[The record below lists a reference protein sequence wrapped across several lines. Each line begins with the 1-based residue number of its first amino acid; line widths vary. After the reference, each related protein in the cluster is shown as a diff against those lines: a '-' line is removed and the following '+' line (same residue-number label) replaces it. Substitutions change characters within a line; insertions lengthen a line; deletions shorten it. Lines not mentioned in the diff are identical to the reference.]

1 MKRNDF
7 LKSILAKSFT
17 NAEELEAFL
26 ADTSADVPDQ
36 AVSIFN
42 FNYLTRDRAINDEGI
57 LKSVNTSL
65 KAQNFG
71 AIDNRIDKLLP
82 KLSPEDQA
90 LIQAEKNTLTRMELV
105 NSAIDNLSKGKD
117 TEEVSKTFRK
127 LEHDYKEKI
136 KGLETTIVEKDATFE
151 KRIKDNQLDFSLMG
165 MVSEIELAPEYQD
178 ERLKKPLHKDLI
190 DRIKKKYVLQFDEKE
205 PTTILLRQN
214 VEGLVKEVYEGNN
227 VVTLPDLLK
236 KELDPFIKKSNA
248 GDTTTTVIKKVIPSD
263 KPQGGTLLDYRRQM
277 AEG

>member
-248 GDTTTTVIKKVIPSD
+248 GDNKPSATKTTIPND
-263 KPQGGTLLDYRRQM
+263 KPRGGTLLDYRLAQ

>member
-26 ADTSADVPDQ
+26 ADPAADVPDQ
-36 AVSIFN
+36 AVSVFN
-42 FNYLTRDRAINDEGI
+42 FNYLTRERAINDEDI
-57 LKSVNTSL
+57 LKKVNTSL

-71 AIDNRIDKLLP
+71 AIDNRIDKLLL

-90 LIQAEKNTLTRMELV
+90 IIQAEKNTLTRMDLL
-105 NSAIDNLSKGKD
+105 NSAIDNMSKGKD

-136 KGLETTIVEKDATFE
+136 KGLETTITEKDATFE
-151 KRIKDNQLDFSLMG
+151 KRIKDNQLDFSLRG
-165 MVSEIELAPEYQD
+165 LISEIELAPEYQN
-178 ERLKKPLHKDLI
+178 ETLKKSLQNTVI
-190 DRIKKKYVLQFDEKE
+190 DNLKKKYVLQFDEKDQS
-205 PTTILLRQN
+205 TILLRQN

-248 GDTTTTVIKKVIPSD
+248 GDTTTAAKKVIPSD
-263 KPQGGTLLDYRRQM
+263 KPQGGTLIDYRRAQ
-277 AEG
+277 AGV